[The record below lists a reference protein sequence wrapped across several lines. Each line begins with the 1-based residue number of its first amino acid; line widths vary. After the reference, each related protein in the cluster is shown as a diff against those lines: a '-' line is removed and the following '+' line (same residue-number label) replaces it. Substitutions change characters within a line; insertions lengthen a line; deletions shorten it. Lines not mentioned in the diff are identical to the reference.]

1 VISGCFVSLTNIV
14 SWVAENKGFSA
25 TALAAL
31 PIIWGILQPILAART
46 ARKQKRFEN
55 YHALIKQL
63 VERDDPDVPMRLDRQ
78 LAVVFELGLYR
89 EYKVP
94 TLKIL
99 IGLKEDWTEGH
110 EGPATKV
117 KRLTRQMDETI
128 AKLSKLYW

>member
-1 VISGCFVSLTNIV
+1 MKWII
-14 SWVAENKGFSA
+14 ENKEF
-25 TALAAL
+25 TALLLTAV
-31 PIIWGILQPILAART
+31 PVVWGIVQHLMT
-46 ARKQKRFEN
+46 ARSAQKQLRFKN
-55 YHALIKQL
+55 YHDLIKQL
-63 VERDDPDVPMRLDRQ
+63 VERDEPETPMLLDRQ

-110 EGPATKV
+110 ERPATKV
-117 KRLTRQMDETI
+117 KRLTCQMDETI